1 MRAAGAAKYKYTMQ
15 YEDMPEAELKELYEK
30 TFEDIY
36 VDLEQLEPIRGV
48 NPDKLP
54 KEKLDEYEQ
63 IATKIIKQNKF
74 AVATMAGGQGTRL
87 RTFTSKRY
95 I

>member
-1 MRAAGAAKYKYTMQ
+1 MNNYENAKKILEKYNQ
-15 YEDMPEAELKELYEK
+15 QQIISIADKMPQEKQEMLAEQVLKIDFEELKELYEK

-63 IATKIIKQNKF
+63 IATKIIKIQ
-74 AVATMAGGQGTRL
+74 
-87 RTFTSKRY
+87 
-95 I
+95 

>member
-1 MRAAGAAKYKYTMQ
+1 M
-15 YEDMPEAELKELYEK
+15 K

-54 KEKLDEYEQ
+54 KEK
-63 IATKIIKQNKF
+63 
-74 AVATMAGGQGTRL
+74 R
-87 RTFTSKRY
+87 
-95 I
+95 